1 MNAIENSAT
10 FYRMSEFRLDRTKF
24 SAGTKKER
32 IYPIVIGP
40 CDCVRIKGLKPLE
53 VINSD
58 LGASGMTIN

>member
-1 MNAIENSAT
+1 
-10 FYRMSEFRLDRTKF
+10 MSEFRLDRTKF